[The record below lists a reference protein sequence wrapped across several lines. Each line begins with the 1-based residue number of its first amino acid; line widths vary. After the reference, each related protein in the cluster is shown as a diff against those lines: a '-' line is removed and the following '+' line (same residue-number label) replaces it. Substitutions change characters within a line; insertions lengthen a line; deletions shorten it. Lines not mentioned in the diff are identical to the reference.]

1 MTEYIATGEPVGSR
15 RLSKRYGLD
24 LSPAT
29 IRNVLA
35 DLEEQGYVQQPHT
48 SAGRIPTDLGFR
60 VFVTALVQMREVSID
75 ERAAVLERMRHIEPG
90 GDVLTE
96 AGELLSSLTG
106 AVAVVTSTRPEHESL
121 SQLRFMSLSAD
132 KLLAVLVTRGGVVE
146 NRVVTLKRPLDASEL
161 ERVNN
166 LVAEL
171 LENEARSLSRIRDQL
186 ADETT
191 AERGTRDALQKRA
204 KELVDATVS
213 DSSAVKMVIEGQGR
227 LFERPDFFDADKIR
241 RYLRAFDDKERLL
254 SLLER
259 TIDSGGVRVL
269 IGSEAQ
275 LDPATDV
282 SVITTSYS
290 GSGTGTGSIGIIGP
304 TRLDYA
310 KVVPLVGFTA
320 KVMSAVL
327 GGDLDGAGLELE
339 EDPPES

>member
-1 MTEYIATGEPVGSR
+1 M
-15 RLSKRYGLD
+15 
-24 LSPAT
+24 
-29 IRNVLA
+29 
-35 DLEEQGYVQQPHT
+35 
-48 SAGRIPTDLGFR
+48 
-60 VFVTALVQMREVSID
+60 FVTALVQMREVTVD

-146 NRVVTLKRPLDASEL
+146 NLAVTLKRPLEASEL

-290 GSGTGTGSIGIIGP
+290 GSGTGTGTIGIIGP

-327 GGDLDGAGLELE
+327 GGDLDSAGLELE